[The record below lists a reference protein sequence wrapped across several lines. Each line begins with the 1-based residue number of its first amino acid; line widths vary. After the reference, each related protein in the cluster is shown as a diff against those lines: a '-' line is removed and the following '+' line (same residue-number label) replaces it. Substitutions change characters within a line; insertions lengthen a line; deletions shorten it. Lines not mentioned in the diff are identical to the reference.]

1 MKYLV
6 TGGAGFI
13 GSNLI
18 KDLIKEKH
26 RIIVVDDISTGSLD
40 NLKDVKDKIVFIR
53 GSVGNVLKMKQLKNL
68 DGIFHLGI
76 PSASPLYKKDHFLT
90 SRAISDFIS
99 ILELAKRENCKLV
112 FASSSSVYNGNKIPY
127 KEDQPIFVM
136 DLYTEARYL
145 MERLSKLYYDFFKTR
160 TIGLR
165 FFSVYGPGE
174 ESKKYLANLVSQFL
188 WEIKKNKSPV
198 IYGNGKQKRDFIY
211 VGDIIR
217 GMKLA
222 MKSKIDF
229 DIFNLGTGKTCDL
242 NELVALLNKVMK
254 KKIKATY
261 VKNTVKNYISTQKAD
276 TRKAAKLLKFKS
288 KVSLEQGIKNLL
300 KNN

>member
-26 RIIVVDDISTGSLD
+26 KIIVVDDISTGSLD
-40 NLKDVKDKIVFIR
+40 NLKEVKDKIVFVR
-53 GSVGNVLKMKQLKNL
+53 SSVGNVLKMKQLKNL

-188 WEIKKNKSPV
+188 WEIKKNRSPV

-261 VKNTVKNYISTQKAD
+261 VRNTVKNYISTQKAD